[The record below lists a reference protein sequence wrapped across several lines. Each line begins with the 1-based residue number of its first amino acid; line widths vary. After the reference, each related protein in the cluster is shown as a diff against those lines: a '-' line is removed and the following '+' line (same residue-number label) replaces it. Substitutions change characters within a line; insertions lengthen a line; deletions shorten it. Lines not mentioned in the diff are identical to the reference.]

1 MATRPTTKT
10 ISKVPEFEEP
20 PVRPAGQGKRPEVGQ
35 FRLQVD
41 RQTKASFATFE
52 AAELA
57 GLAIK
62 RGHPIVR
69 VAVYDADA
77 GINKIIELPS
87 A

>member
-1 MATRPTTKT
+1 VTPRQPSKT
-10 ISKVPEFEEP
+10 ITKVPALEEP

-35 FRLQVD
+35 FHLQVD
-41 RQTKASFATFE
+41 RQTKAAFVTYE

-62 RGHPIVR
+62 QGHPIVR
-69 VAVYDADA
+69 VAVYDVEA
-77 GINKIIELPS
+77 GINKIIELPE